1 MGIRSSIQRARALSN
16 CIIWAFLLIRRLQ
29 RKGYRVYRMKR
40 KSDWGN
46 FSHHLVGI
54 HRVYD
59 PAEIRGRVRV
69 VSYKPTNPKKRLV
82 PPPLFP
88 GKVRWGD

>member
-1 MGIRSSIQRARALSN
+1 MGILAWSN
-16 CIIWAFLLIRRLQ
+16 CIIFAYLMSRRLQ

-46 FSHHLVGI
+46 FSHRLVGI
-54 HRVYD
+54 ER
-59 PAEIRGRVRV
+59 RGRVRI
-69 VSYKPTNPKKRLV
+69 VSYKPVDPRRRRL

-88 GKVRWGD
+88 GRVRWGD